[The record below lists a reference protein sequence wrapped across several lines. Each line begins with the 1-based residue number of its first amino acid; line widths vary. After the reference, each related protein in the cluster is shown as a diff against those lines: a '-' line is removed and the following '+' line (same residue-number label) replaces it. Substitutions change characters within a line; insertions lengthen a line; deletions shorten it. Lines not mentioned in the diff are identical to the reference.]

1 MNAPASSR
9 TAIPNGR
16 LWGARARDWAELQE
30 PQFTRAY
37 ETVLE
42 RIGLRPGS
50 AYCDL
55 GCGSGLAASIA
66 SARGARVA
74 GLDAAEQLL
83 ALARARAPAGDFRQ
97 GDLEDLPFESDTF
110 DVVTGFNSFQYA
122 GNPVT
127 ALAEAKRITRRDGR
141 VVVMT
146 WGPPEGM
153 DAASLVAALKP
164 LLPPPPAGAPGP
176 FALSDRDALIRFAE
190 SAGLRP
196 LDVDDV
202 ECTWTYPDLPTAM
215 RAFASAGVAV
225 RAAENTSQDALDRAH
240 EDALKPFARQD
251 GSYRL
256 GAVFR
261 WLSAAA

>member
-1 MNAPASSR
+1 MNAPTSGR
-9 TAIPNGR
+9 TAIANGR
-16 LWGARARDWAELQE
+16 LWGARAADWAALQE

-37 ETVLE
+37 EAVFE
-42 RIGLRPGS
+42 RIGLRAGS

-55 GCGSGLAASIA
+55 GCGCGLAASMA

-83 ALARARAPAGDFRQ
+83 SFARARVPAGDFRQ
-97 GDLEDLPFESDTF
+97 GELEDLPFENGSF

-122 GNPVT
+122 GDPVR
-127 ALAEAKRITRRDGR
+127 ALGEARRIARRDGR
-141 VVVMT
+141 VVMMT

-176 FALSDRDALIRFAE
+176 FALSDRDALIHFAE

-196 LDVDDV
+196 LEVDDV
-202 ECTWTYPDLPTAM
+202 ECTWTYPDLPAAM

-225 RAAENTSQDALDRAH
+225 RAAENTSQDAVDRAH
-240 EDALKPFARQD
+240 EAALKPFASQD
-251 GSYRL
+251 GPVRL

>member
-1 MNAPASSR
+1 MNASVNGR

-30 PQFTRAY
+30 PQFARAY
-37 ETVLE
+37 EAVFGRNGPE
-42 RIGLRPGS
+42 SGA

-83 ALARARAPAGDFRQ
+83 SIARARVPTGDFRQ
-97 GDLEDLPFESDTF
+97 GDLEDLPFEDGTF

-122 GNPVT
+122 GNPVA
-127 ALAEAKRITRRDGR
+127 ALGEARRITRRDGR

-164 LLPPPPAGAPGP
+164 LLPPPPPGAPGP
-176 FALSDRDALIRFAE
+176 FALSDKAALIRFAE

-196 LDVDDV
+196 LEVHDV
-202 ECTWTYPDLPTAM
+202 ECTWAYADLTAAV
-215 RAFASAGVAV
+215 RGFGSAGVAV

-240 EDALKPFARQD
+240 EAALKPFAEPD
-251 GSYRL
+251 GSYQL